1 MRAAYP
7 STTGRIRTTLVYS
20 FVALVVG
27 LTALVCLGTKP
38 AQSLQVSAPAPYKVQ
53 DLGTFAGGSLSQAE
67 SVNKANEVVGGS
79 STSDGFGGAF
89 LYSGGQMK
97 DLGTLGGTDC
107 GANDINKDG
116 MVVGSSAVSGYDYHA
131 FLYVNGHMTDLN
143 GLIPANSGWTLLGA
157 EAINDQG
164 SIVGYG
170 YNANGDQH
178 AFLLAPQKP

>member
-1 MRAAYP
+1 
-7 STTGRIRTTLVYS
+7 
-20 FVALVVG
+20 
-27 LTALVCLGTKP
+27 
-38 AQSLQVSAPAPYKVQ
+38 
-53 DLGTFAGGSLSQAE
+53 
-67 SVNKANEVVGGS
+67 
-79 STSDGFGGAF
+79 
-89 LYSGGQMK
+89 MK